1 MCKTNG
7 IYAVHTIIHSNIHI
21 YAKGAE
27 TARLRL
33 MTDAAYRFY
42 EHSHIIYAHHAPHT
56 CDYQITGDRRASE
69 CVVKKKR
76 RNNSLASSEQI
87 SQQKGLKSGTLIL
100 LCF

>member
-69 CVVKKKR
+69 CVVKKKK
-76 RNNSLASSEQI
+76 EEI
-87 SQQKGLKSGTLIL
+87 TVL
-100 LCF
+100 LQVNKFLNRKDRKVEP